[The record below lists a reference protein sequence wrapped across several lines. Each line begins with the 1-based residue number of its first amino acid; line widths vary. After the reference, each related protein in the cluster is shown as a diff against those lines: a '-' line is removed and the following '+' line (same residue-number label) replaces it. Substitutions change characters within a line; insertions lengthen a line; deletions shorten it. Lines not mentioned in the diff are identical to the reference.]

1 MTSLLTIIQ
10 DDRFYPS
17 SDGKPMAE
25 NTEQYRWIV
34 LIAEN
39 LTAIFS
45 QNPNVFIAA
54 DLLWYPMPISERVKG
69 EPYAQA
75 PDIMVVWG
83 RPKGFRSSYIQHKEE
98 NIPPQVVFEI
108 LSPSNKTEDGLREL
122 QKKLEFYQRHDVEE
136 YYTYDPMVKNL
147 AVWHR
152 QGSHLAPMNFS
163 QTWVSPRLGVTFEW
177 QPGQELFLFKPDG
190 RPFLSFSDL
199 DTQVEQERIR
209 AEQERLQK
217 EFERQQKQEAQL
229 QAQQERQQAQ
239 RERQQAQRE
248 RQQKQE
254 AQLQAQQERQEK
266 ERLAAYL
273 RSLGVDPDQLP

>member
-1 MTSLLTIIQ
+1 MTSLLTAIQ

-39 LTAIFS
+39 LAAIFS
-45 QNPNVFIAA
+45 QNPNIFIAA
-54 DLLWYPMPISERVKG
+54 DLLWYPIAASDRVTG

-75 PDIMVVWG
+75 PDIMVIFG
-83 RPKGFRSSYIQHKEE
+83 RPKGFRSSYIQHKEG
-98 NIPPQVVFEI
+98 NVAPQVVFEI
-108 LSPSNKTEDGLREL
+108 LSPSNKTENGLTEL
-122 QKKLEFYQRHDVEE
+122 QKKLEFYQRHGVEE
-136 YYTYDPMVKNL
+136 YYTYDPLVKNL
-147 AVWHR
+147 TVWQR
-152 QGSHLAPMNFS
+152 QGSRLLPIDFCK
-163 QTWVSPRLGVTFEW
+163 TWVSPRLDVRFQW
-177 QPGQELFLFKPDG
+177 QPGEELSLFKPDG

-199 DTQVEQERIR
+199 DTQAEQERIR

-217 EFERQQKQEAQL
+217 EFERQQKQEAQI
-229 QAQQERQQAQ
+229 QAQQERLEKEQ
-239 RERQQAQRE
+239 
-248 RQQKQE
+248 

-273 RSLGVDPDQLP
+273 RSLGLDPDKLP